1 MFRFLHHFTAFCDE
15 ENAKSTVFVKNKTAT
30 EFVLTPSK
38 DKKSN
43 KASSGV
49 KDPFSCLD
57 PTCSDKMSVFKNA
70 MEHQKSTKVSAL
82 EIKSDSAVTTEVS
95 SAPTEVSKAE
105 RAVNDQSSL
114 SSSLD
119 CPLDRSELGH
129 STWNFLHTLAAY
141 YPNQPSPEYQKAV
154 VSLMES
160 LALLYPCKYCA
171 AEFQVTIK
179 ESPPK

>member
-1 MFRFLHHFTAFCDE
+1 MFRFLHHFRAFCDE
-15 ENAKSTVFVKNKTAT
+15 ENTRSTAMGIKDVT
-30 EFVLTPSK
+30 ESVLTPSK

-43 KASSGV
+43 RASSDV

-57 PTCSDKMSVFKNA
+57 PSCSDKMSVFMKA
-70 MEHQKSTKVSAL
+70 MEHQKSTKVSTV
-82 EIKSDSAVTTEVS
+82 ERKSDSAVTSEGS
-95 SAPTEVSKAE
+95 SVPAEVSKEEALN
-105 RAVNDQSSL
+105 ASFSSP
-114 SSSLD
+114 LD
-119 CPLDRSELGH
+119 CPLDRSELGQ

-141 YPNQPSPEYQKAV
+141 YPNQPSPEYQKAS
-154 VSLMES
+154 VSLIES